1 MLLAHFS
8 STLSARF
15 RVAVLALVFSL
26 SANFAFAQTAEFP
39 VTQPSLEGKKNQPA
53 PITVSQPGKK
63 EDDSALIAAV
73 QSKRNVHYVE
83 GGNLVVTKILPDD
96 NHGLPHQSW
105 EAQLSD
111 GSIITVVYNSNM
123 GERVPVEEGMTF
135 SVGGQFI
142 WTKDGGLIHWLHH
155 DPKKKRPDG
164 WVFLED
170 IVYGI
175 PAAVENVL
183 VH

>member
-1 MLLAHFS
+1 MFKAFLS
-8 STLSARF
+8 SITTTRT
-15 RVAVLALVFSL
+15 RVAALTLIFSL
-26 SANFAFAQTAEFP
+26 SANFAVAQTAI
-39 VTQPSLEGKKNQPA
+39 EGKNKQPA
-53 PITVSQPGKK
+53 PITVSHPGKL
-63 EDDSALIAAV
+63 EDDGALIAAV

-83 GGNLVVTKILPDD
+83 GGNLVVTNILPDD
-96 NHGLPHQSW
+96 NQGLPHQSW

-111 GSIITVVYNSNM
+111 GSTITVVYNSNM
-123 GERVPVEEGMTF
+123 GDRVPVEVGMTF

-170 IVYGI
+170 VVYGI
-175 PAAVENVL
+175 PTAVENIL